1 MFPEEVQSPVV
12 LAASKQW
19 EVTQGNWS
27 SEGTR
32 RGSGGE
38 EKGIDLVLSP
48 NCVMAGMC
56 E

>member
-1 MFPEEVQSPVV
+1 M
-12 LAASKQW
+12 LAPSEQW
-19 EVTQGNWS
+19 EMIQGNWS

-32 RGSGGE
+32 RGSGGK
-38 EKGIDLVLSP
+38 EKGIDLVRSP